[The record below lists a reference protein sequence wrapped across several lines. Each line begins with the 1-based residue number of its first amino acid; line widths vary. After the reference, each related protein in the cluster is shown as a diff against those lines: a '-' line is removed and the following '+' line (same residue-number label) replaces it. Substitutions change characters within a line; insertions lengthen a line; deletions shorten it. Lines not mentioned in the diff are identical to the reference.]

1 MQAAEA
7 LAAAAELETPIA
19 VRDDAA
25 MERNLTRMAGLAGA
39 AGIRLRPH
47 AKTHKS
53 VGVGR
58 RQLELGACGLTVATL
73 QEAEVF
79 AAAGVGDLVIA
90 HPPVGRAKLSRLAH
104 LAERV
109 AGAVLEAGAPRA
121 RSATVTVRKLRPPV
135 PLDLASAGVTITRP
149 AGA

>member
-1 MQAAEA
+1 MDRIELRGLRVAGTHGVLPEELERAQPFEVDILLELD
-7 LAAAAELETPIA
+7 LAAA
-19 VRDDAA
+19 
-25 MERNLTRMAGLAGA
+25 
-39 AGIRLRPH
+39 
-47 AKTHKS
+47 
-53 VGVGR
+53 GR
-58 RQLELGACGLTVATL
+58 SDSLGDTVDYGQVA
-73 QEAEVF
+73 Q
-79 AAAGVGDLVIA
+79 AAAGVISGPHSDL
-90 HPPVGRAKLSRLAH
+90 LEH